1 MNFSSTKSNQRHPR
15 KAPASRRMFMIRKR
29 SFRISEKRFRGSGW
43 ALRGRH
49 RPAEE
54 SKVMTRPDAPTT
66 SRYQAR
72 FMSRI
77 SPGRTHPDKSRG
89 LSLSL
94 RACFQP
100 LLLGFAV
107 HEGANFQIQFS
118 SLGIEGAEGERPVV
132 DPGHRDDFG
141 IVSRRKISST
151 AKKSL

>member
-1 MNFSSTKSNQRHPR
+1 
-15 KAPASRRMFMIRKR
+15 
-29 SFRISEKRFRGSGW
+29 
-43 ALRGRH
+43 
-49 RPAEE
+49 
-54 SKVMTRPDAPTT
+54 
-66 SRYQAR
+66 
-72 FMSRI
+72 MSRI

-141 IVSRRKISST
+141 IVSRRKISSA